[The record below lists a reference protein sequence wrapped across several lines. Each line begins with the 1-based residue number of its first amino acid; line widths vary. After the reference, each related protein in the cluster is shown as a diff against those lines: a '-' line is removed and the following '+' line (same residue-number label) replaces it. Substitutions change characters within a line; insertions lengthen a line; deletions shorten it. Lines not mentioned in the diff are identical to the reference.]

1 MNRKIYL
8 LELIFLTMFNCM
20 FAQTPDFIE
29 LLTPAEFNTEP
40 EEMNN
45 IVLEINVEK
54 GYHIQAN
61 PVEEDFLIPTTVKIT
76 SSKNVLVGN
85 PVYPAGKT
93 LTLRGTEENLVVYDG
108 KIYIIIPVQITQP
121 AQKDFHLI
129 EGELEY
135 QACDSVKCFMPRT
148 ITFAIPVKSKNS

>member
-1 MNRKIYL
+1 MNQKINL
-8 LELIFLTMFNCM
+8 LALIFLALVNCM

-29 LLTPAEFNTEP
+29 LLTPAELNTAAGEI
-40 EEMNN
+40 NN
-45 IVLEINVEK
+45 IVLEINIEK

-61 PVEEDFLIPTTVKIT
+61 PVNEEFLIPTSVKII
-76 SSKNVLVGN
+76 SSKNVIVGN

-108 KIYIIIPVQITQP
+108 KINIIIPVQITQP
-121 AQKDFHLI
+121 VQKDFDLI
-129 EGELEY
+129 EGEFEY

-148 ITFAIPVKSKNS
+148 ITFAIPVKNI

>member
-8 LELIFLTMFNCM
+8 LAIIFLAMVNCM

-29 LLTPAEFNTEP
+29 LLIPAEFNTVP
-40 EEMNN
+40 GKMNN
-45 IVLEINVEK
+45 IVLEINIGK

-93 LTLRGTEENLVVYDG
+93 LTLRGTEENLLVYDG

-121 AQKDFHLI
+121 VQKDFHLI

-148 ITFAIPVKSKNS
+148 ITFTIPVKSKNS